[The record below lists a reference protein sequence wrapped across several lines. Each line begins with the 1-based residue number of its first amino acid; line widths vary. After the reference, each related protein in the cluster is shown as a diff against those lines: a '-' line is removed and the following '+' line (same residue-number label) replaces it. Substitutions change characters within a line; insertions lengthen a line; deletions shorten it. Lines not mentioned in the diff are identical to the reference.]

1 MDSNS
6 AAGTAYRSGA
16 SEFNPVFKWVCVD
29 HSLILFNFLC
39 SILSTNVFFCSFFI
53 GHSIICPSSIDDF
66 WLPL

>member
-16 SEFNPVFKWVCVD
+16 PEFNPVFKWVCVD

-39 SILSTNVFFCSFFI
+39 SILSTNVLFLFFF
-53 GHSIICPSSIDDF
+53 HWP
-66 WLPL
+66 